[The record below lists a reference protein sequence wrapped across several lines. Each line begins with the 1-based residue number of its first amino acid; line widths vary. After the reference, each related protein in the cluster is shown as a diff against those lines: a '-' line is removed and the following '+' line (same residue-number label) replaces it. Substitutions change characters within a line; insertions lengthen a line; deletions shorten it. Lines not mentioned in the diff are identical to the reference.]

1 MSARG
6 RTRPESR
13 RAWIAR
19 PRWRISLGSTIA
31 MGPGKADLLEAIGR
45 AGSIS
50 AGARSIGMSYRRA
63 WLLVE
68 TMNACFV
75 RPLVVTSKW
84 RGGGARLT
92 PAGKDVLRLYREV
105 EARSRAASRALVA
118 DIRRLLGPPSGRRLP
133 FKKGS

>member
-6 RTRPESR
+6 RRRSESR

-31 MGPGKADLLEAIGR
+31 LGPGKADLLEAIER

-50 AGARSIGMSYRRA
+50 AAARAIGMSYRRA

-68 TMNACFV
+68 TMNACFA

-84 RGGGARLT
+84 RGGGTRLT
-92 PAGKDVLRLYREV
+92 PTGRIALRLYRRV
-105 EARSRAASRALVA
+105 EARSLAASRAILA
-118 DIRRLLGPPSGRRLP
+118 DLRHLLGPPSGRRLP